1 MKDEDS
7 HPIFFEGTDPRRRG
21 FPLPKD
27 ESDVGKPREQ
37 FERALR
43 TCDAKTRGVPRRRGI
58 AILRRKCGTSWSD
71 VVKGGEGGRGGKRVG
86 GWGCGR
92 AGVAVATHVRKC
104 VRKIF
109 PGIQNFRET
118 FAKVGCRSAKV

>member
-21 FPLPKD
+21 FPLPED

-43 TCDAKTRGVPRRRGI
+43 CED
-58 AILRRKCGTSWSD
+58 
-71 VVKGGEGGRGGKRVG
+71 
-86 GWGCGR
+86 
-92 AGVAVATHVRKC
+92 
-104 VRKIF
+104 
-109 PGIQNFRET
+109 PGSTPQAWYRYLEE
-118 FAKVGCRSAKV
+118 KMWDELE